1 MQYYSQSTILCY
13 SRTDL
18 CIILNTFLF
27 ATFQQSSA
35 PQKQKRSLK
44 GVSQKMAT
52 MSRVDMNKK
61 EVKPSQL
68 NTGMIMI
75 T

>member
-1 MQYYSQSTILCY
+1 MIFSITGLQH
-13 SRTDL
+13 
-18 CIILNTFLF
+18 TFSF
-27 ATFQQSSA
+27 ATFQQSDA
-35 PQKQKRSLK
+35 PQKPKRSLK

-68 NTGMIMI
+68 NTGMIKYYLLFS
-75 T
+75 